1 MILCLPGL
9 LGMWPYIYQVFRV
22 YAIFCQPGLTDM
34 WVCVYHV
41 FQVSDLTFL
50 SGLPGMWPFVFW
62 ICRICDLVFT
72 KSFGYVSLCL
82 DFPPLPRQEKSVKEG
97 EEGSPWPPPPF
108 VYVVL
113 SLFSHYRDKKKR
125 RGDGGR
131 FSQAPF
137 PLPSLPYTYAEGR
150 DAPSSNSVTSRLLIE
165 GVGSS

>member
-97 EEGSPWPPPPF
+97 EEGSPWPPPPPSCMWF
-108 VYVVL
+108 FHFSLIIETRKRGGEMEGGSRKPRSL
-113 SLFSHYRDKKKR
+113 SLPSPTLMPKV
-125 RGDGGR
+125 
-131 FSQAPF
+131 AT
-137 PLPSLPYTYAEGR
+137 PL
-150 DAPSSNSVTSRLLIE
+150 RLIA
-165 GVGSS
+165 